1 MQAVSKE
8 DIAKEIEACERVSE
22 ARTRI
27 KNEISKRIIGQEFVV
42 DKFLA
47 TLLASG
53 HALLVGVPG
62 LAKTTL
68 IQTLAGCL
76 DLRFSRIQ
84 FTPDLMPSDIIGT
97 EVLEE
102 DRASGKRVFKFV
114 PGPVFANIVL
124 ADEINRT
131 PPKTQA
137 ALLEAMQ
144 EMEVTV
150 AGMTYQLERPFH
162 VFATQNPIEQEG
174 TYPLPEAQIDRF
186 MLSVA
191 IEYPS
196 FEDEVKIAKF
206 TSSEA
211 LETVQKV
218 LSPSDIISLQGL
230 VLRVPASDHVARLS
244 VTLARR
250 TRPLEPD
257 APKIVKDYVA
267 YGAGT
272 RAAQHLML
280 LAKANA
286 LLSGHFVVTP
296 EDVRA
301 MAVSCL
307 AHRILMNFHAEADA
321 VTPKTILEQLIN
333 QLF

>member
-8 DIAKEIEACERVSE
+8 EIAKEIEACERVSE
-22 ARTRI
+22 ARAKI
-27 KNEISKRIIGQEFVV
+27 KKEISKRIIGQEAVV
-42 DKFLA
+42 DSFLA

-76 DLRFSRIQ
+76 DLKFSRIQ

-102 DRASGKRVFKFV
+102 DKATGKRLFKFV

-144 EMEVTV
+144 ELKVTV
-150 AGMTYQLERPFH
+150 AGTTYQLERPFH

-191 IEYPS
+191 IDYPS

-206 TSSEA
+206 TSSES

-218 LSPSDIISLQGL
+218 LSPSDIVSLQAL

-244 VTLARR
+244 VTLVRR
-250 TRPLEPD
+250 TRPSEPD

-301 MAVSCL
+301 MAVPCL
-307 AHRILMNFHAEADA
+307 AHRILMNFHAEADS
-321 VTPKTILEQLIN
+321 VTPRMVLEQLIK